1 MVRMSKSVEYAMIA
15 IAYVASRDGLVR
27 AREIASQ
34 LDLPAGLLAKILQR
48 LAVAG
53 ILSSEQGAHGGYR
66 IARDPDTVSFLELS
80 EAVDGRFRFAP
91 CADPDA
97 CERRSQCS
105 VAGPVHE
112 LGDRIS
118 HVLSSVTIGALLAP
132 SEVTK

>member
-15 IAYVASRDGLVR
+15 IAY
-27 AREIASQ
+27 IASCDDIARSREVAER

-80 EAVDGRFRFAP
+80 EAVDGRFKFAP
-91 CADPDA
+91 CDDPDS
-97 CERRSQCS
+97 CERSARCS

-118 HVLSSVTIGALLAP
+118 EVLAGVTLGALLAP
-132 SEVTK
+132 REASR